1 MEDKLDDLKDKLTGK
16 MDKIKGKMETKL
28 FGVGEKGLNNAKAV
42 FIVLTGAQAIAPQPP
57 LHRVTA
63 SAPI

>member
-42 FIVLTGAQAIAPQPP
+42 FIVLTGAQAI
-57 LHRVTA
+57 L
-63 SAPI
+63 